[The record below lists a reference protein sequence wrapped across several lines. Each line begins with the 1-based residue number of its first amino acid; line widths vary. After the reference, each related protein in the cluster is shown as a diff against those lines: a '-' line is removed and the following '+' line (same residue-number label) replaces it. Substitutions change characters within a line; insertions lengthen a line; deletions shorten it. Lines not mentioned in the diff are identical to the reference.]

1 MAVAPTSDT
10 PRSSFVQVSFA
21 ADTDTE
27 AAADPVSSA
36 LDPAARP
43 SPARTLARVCDEV
56 LYDDPA
62 RSRARSSEL
71 EFPPCSS
78 HRRVGSDVANGVVMA
93 SSRPSS
99 VLALDDTFG
108 RGDTPA
114 DPRPCPPQ
122 PRRHRTA
129 RDLEHVGD

>member
-10 PRSSFVQVSFA
+10 PRSSLVQVSFA

-43 SPARTLARVCDEV
+43 SPARTLARVCGEV

-71 EFPPCSS
+71 EFSPCSS
-78 HRRVGSDVANGVVMA
+78 RRRVGSDVAIGIVMA

-99 VLALDDTFG
+99 FLARDDPFE
-108 RGDTPA
+108 RGDTLA
-114 DPRPCPPQ
+114 DLRPGPPQ
-122 PRRHRTA
+122 PRRH
-129 RDLEHVGD
+129 